1 MAEMPNN
8 TEEIKEVVEESPV
21 IAEETQETEPE
32 QKEEPSLPEWI
43 YEAGR
48 NAGLED
54 NDIVSLSKDNYPKL
68 QEMGFEY
75 LKAKAA
81 KIDKDVIPQKENE
94 VAPPPKLDKV
104 SLTLDDGVPP
114 DVKGYLENL
123 VKNQNVL
130 IDQINKAN
138 EKLHGYEVKST
149 SFEAQQQKEHIQRV
163 DAFFDEKSEVCPQ
176 LGNSKAMNRMSEE
189 AREQVY
195 AISQTI
201 KSGTLE
207 QKLDKA
213 VKAYLGMTGAAES
226 TIRKQLEKSK
236 TKFSPRPGGRKTN
249 TKFETKEDEAFDYF
263 METYNEMMR

>member
-1 MAEMPNN
+1 MAEMSNN
-8 TEEIKEVVEESPV
+8 TEEIKEEVVPV
-21 IAEETQETEPE
+21 ITEETQEEVVTAPV
-32 QKEEPSLPEWI
+32 EEPTLPEWI

-48 NAGLED
+48 NAGLGDE
-54 NDIVSLSKDNYPKL
+54 DIVTLSKDNYPKL

-81 KIDKDVIPQKENE
+81 KIDKEVIPQKENE

-104 SLTLDDGVPP
+104 SLTLDEGVPP

-123 VKNQNVL
+123 VKNQNLL
-130 IDQINKAN
+130 IDQINRAN

-163 DAFFDEKSEVCPQ
+163 DAFFDDKAEVCPQ
-176 LGNSKAMNRMSEE
+176 LGSSKAMNRVSEE

-226 TIRKQLEKSK
+226 TIRRQLEKSK

-249 TKFETKEDEAFDYF
+249 TKFDSKEDEAFDYF
-263 METYNEMMR
+263 MEQYSETMR